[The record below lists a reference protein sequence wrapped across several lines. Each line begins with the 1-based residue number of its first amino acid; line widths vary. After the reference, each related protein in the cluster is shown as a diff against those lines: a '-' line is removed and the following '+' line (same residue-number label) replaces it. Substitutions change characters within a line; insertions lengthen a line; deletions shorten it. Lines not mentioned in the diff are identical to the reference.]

1 MSSSC
6 FTFYSYC
13 SKWRLKA
20 NVTKSAVLVF
30 TKEAVEGTWKWG
42 EHDLPT
48 VAKYTF
54 LGIDFASNGA
64 WDGHIIKKVLD
75 CGRKKVVISNRDIN
89 LSSRSLLLLSVVR
102 PSLEY
107 GSEVW
112 EGNKSQTAAVLLG
125 GGKRILG
132 CSSKTCTC
140 NEAVR
145 GDLGIDTLQGRRD
158 KAKLKWWYKLVTMPE
173 DMYPKKL
180 FSQDWNIKP
189 HRGRQRKVWSR
200 IINDLFVSLE
210 LDKAEWLKDIM
221 DGSSSLEAFLALAG
235 ESISERESKR
245 FEEGLNTKVKLKLL
259 VRQ

>member
-1 MSSSC
+1 M
-6 FTFYSYC
+6 
-13 SKWRLKA
+13 
-20 NVTKSAVLVF
+20 VF

-54 LGIDFASNGA
+54 LGIDFAPNGA
-64 WDGHIIKKVLD
+64 WDGHIKKVLD
-75 CGRKKVVISNRDIN
+75 CGRKKVNQLHSVISNRDIN
-89 LSSRSLLLLSVVR
+89 LSARRLLLLSVVR

-112 EGNKSQTAAVLLG
+112 EGNKSQAAALESVLLG

-132 CSSKTCTC
+132 CSSKTC

-145 GDLGIDTLQGRRD
+145 GDLGIDTLQSRRD

-173 DMYPKKL
+173 DRYPKKL

-189 HRGRQRKVWSR
+189 HRGRQRKVWSSR
-200 IINDLFVSLE
+200 IINDLFASLE

-221 DGSSSLEAFLALAG
+221 DGSSSLKAFLALAG

-245 FEEGLNTKVKLKLL
+245 FEEGLNTKVKLTLY
-259 VRQ
+259 RTFWQGNRS